1 MASGTDGNV
10 ISYDASGNPVAIATG
25 SDGQVLTST
34 GAGSPPAFEA
44 IPGGGKIGQIVQTV
58 KTDRSTY
65 GTASFADISGMSV
78 AITPVATSSKILV
91 MTDAFISVTTGYG
104 AHIKLLRDT
113 TDIYIGDAASS
124 RSRASKGAVYYH
136 GASGFSVA
144 FHYLDSP
151 STTSATTY
159 KLQWYPESASTAAIG
174 GTQSDGDAVY
184 NSRTANSITVMEV
197 LA

>member
-1 MASGTDGNV
+1 MAITTINNRSVNRSDTASSGQLWTAT
-10 ISYDASGNPVAIATG
+10 SATASDFQAA
-25 SDGQVLTST
+25 
-34 GAGSPPAFEA
+34 AA
-44 IPGGGKIGQIVQTV
+44 GGKIGQIVQTV

-65 GTASFADISGMSV
+65 ASASFADISGMSV

-91 MTDAFISVTTGYG
+91 MTDAFVSVTSNYG
-104 AHIKLLRDT
+104 VHIKLLRGSSDL
-113 TDIYIGDAASS
+113 YIGDAASS
-124 RSRASKGAVYYH
+124 RSRASKGSVHYH
-136 GASGFSVA
+136 GAAAFSMA

-151 STTSATTY
+151 SSTDAQTY
-159 KLQWYPESASTAAIG
+159 KLQWYPENSSTIAIG

>member
-1 MASGTDGNV
+1 MAITTINNRSVNRSDTASSGQLWTAT
-10 ISYDASGNPVAIATG
+10 SATASDFQAA
-25 SDGQVLTST
+25 
-34 GAGSPPAFEA
+34 AA
-44 IPGGGKIGQIVQTV
+44 GGKIGQIVQTV

-65 GTASFADISGMSV
+65 ASASFADISGMSV

-91 MTDAFISVTTGYG
+91 MTDALISVTSGYG
-104 AHIKLLRDT
+104 AHIKLLRGSSDL
-113 TDIYIGDAASS
+113 YIGDAASS
-124 RSRASKGAVYYH
+124 RSRASKGSVHYH
-136 GASGFSVA
+136 GAAAFSMA

-151 STTSATTY
+151 SSTDAQTY
-159 KLQWYPESASTAAIG
+159 KLQWYPENSSTIAIG